1 MKVKIV
7 YVKWADAHGSGGEW
21 EPIENAGACRLYAHV
36 VGFLW
41 DENAEDVSLVQNLA
55 INKDDEDAFYNR
67 LNIPRGMIVEMQT
80 LGEIDTE
87 DQGVSNAEV

>member
-21 EPIENAGACRLYAHV
+21 EPIGNAVAERLCVHV

-41 DENAEDVSLVQNLA
+41 DENGNDVSLIQNLA
-55 INKDDEDAFYNR
+55 INKDDEDSFYNR
-67 LNIPRGMIVEMQT
+67 IDIPRGMIVEMRT
-80 LGEIDTE
+80 IGEIDTE
-87 DQGVSNAEV
+87 DQGVSNAKV